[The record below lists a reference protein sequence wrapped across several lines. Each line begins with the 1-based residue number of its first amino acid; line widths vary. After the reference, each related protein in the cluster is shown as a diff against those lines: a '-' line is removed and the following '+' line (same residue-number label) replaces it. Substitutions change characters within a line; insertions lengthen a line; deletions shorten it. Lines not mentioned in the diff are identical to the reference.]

1 MLAERSVEMRG
12 GREFIV
18 GEVSVKFSSED
29 AQQSRAGR
37 QRPWGTQEGYAGA
50 ARQMAA
56 GPPSGSYCCCFLLV
70 LTDL

>member
-1 MLAERSVEMRG
+1 MRG

-18 GEVSVKFSSED
+18 GEVGVKFSSED

-37 QRPWGTQEGYAGA
+37 QRPRGTQEGCAGA

-56 GPPSGSYCCCFLLV
+56 GPPSGSTAAAFY
-70 LTDL
+70 